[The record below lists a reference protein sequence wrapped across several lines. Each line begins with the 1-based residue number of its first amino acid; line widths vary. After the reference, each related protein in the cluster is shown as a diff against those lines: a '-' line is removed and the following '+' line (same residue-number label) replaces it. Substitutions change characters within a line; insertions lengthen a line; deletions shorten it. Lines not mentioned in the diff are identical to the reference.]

1 MKKLLPLLALFA
13 GLFTSTLWAQVA
25 GTISG
30 SVLDPTGA
38 AVAGAQI
45 ELYLGGGTKP
55 VISSKT
61 TSDGLFTISGV
72 RAETY
77 QIKIAA
83 PGFSPYVLNGVEV
96 NPAREVSL
104 PAIKLQVGTVNST
117 VEVSTQ
123 NEGVQTSSV
132 EVTNTVTMQQVAS
145 LPVVNRSP
153 LTLIGTQAGVLTT
166 MNNENST
173 INGQRTSFSNVTLNG
188 VNIQDNFIRAN
199 ALDYLP
205 NLLLSGQV
213 AEFSVSTSNMDAS
226 QSAASAVTFISPT
239 GGNSYHGSAFWSN
252 RNNYFAANNWF
263 NNTNGVKRP
272 FLNQNQLGAT
282 FSGHILKD
290 KWFFYANYE
299 AFRLRQQSAFQTT
312 ILTADARNG
321 IFTYKDSSGNVQKAN
336 ILNLT
341 SSSINP
347 AIAPILSQVPTS
359 DKINNF
365 DSGDSSTALLRNTAG
380 YSFLARNNETRNNV
394 TGTTDYVISSR
405 QSASASFSWN
415 SDLLDRPSQQNDY
428 SLVPKVNNDNV
439 TKFLSGSWR
448 FTPTAALTN
457 ELRGGFNLAPGIFAT
472 SQQFG
477 SAIVTG
483 FVFNNPVNTFR
494 GQGRNTNTYNL
505 NDNATWVHGKH
516 YMKFGFAYQSIHT
529 APYNDAG
536 ITPTYTIGIGAGHTG
551 LVTSQLPGISASDL
565 TAANNLLASL
575 TGAIISSSQTFNV
588 NSQTSGFVNGATS
601 LRHFQYDNYAFYI
614 QDNWRVLPNL
624 TIEAGLRYEYNVPL
638 KETDNLELNMQIQN
652 NDIAGTL
659 LNPAASFDFVKGG
672 FYNPDKKDFGP
683 RLGFAWNVFGDNKTS
698 VRGGFGIYYVND
710 EVITSVR
717 NSLETNPGLTSTATV
732 SGSKDFANSL
742 TPLAVPALKIPRTN
756 VDNYA
761 LSTTNAVGVTNP
773 NLKTPYTSQY
783 SLSIQHEIKGTVLSA
798 SYIGNHGT
806 KLLRG
811 IDYNQAIIT
820 QNGLLPDFLRAQK
833 NGFLARTATG
843 SFNPAYNAAIA
854 GSQPLTFFPT
864 LPSNGSLT
872 NATVLSYLQTGDV
885 GTLAQFYQTN
895 RLNGNVNFFPNP
907 NALALNYTSNG
918 ADSTYNSLQLD
929 ARKRYSNGLALQA
942 NYTFSKVLSNTLGD
956 TQTNFEPFL
965 DNANPQAERAPA
977 PFDLRHIF
985 KANGTYELPMGP
997 GHSFN
1002 PKYFGRVLGGWTV
1015 GSILTWQ
1022 SGSPF
1027 SILTGSATQAY
1038 RGTLNRSARS
1048 TYNTANALVGGSDL
1062 TNNAVLRFAGN
1073 GAYFFSPSSIGSD
1086 GRGVAPDGA
1095 ATFAGQLFA
1104 NPTAGTIGSL
1114 QRRSF
1119 YGPNEFNQD
1128 LAILKD
1134 VKLRESHT
1142 LQIRVDSTNVWN
1154 HASFFV
1160 GDQNINSTTFG
1171 KVTSTFFGR
1180 RLVQFQLTY
1189 KF

>member
-1 MKKLLPLLALFA
+1 MNRRLPLLALFA
-13 GLFTSTLWAQVA
+13 GILTSTLSAQVA

-30 SVLDPTGA
+30 SIADPSGA
-38 AVAGAQI
+38 GIPNAQI
-45 ELYLGGGTKP
+45 DLYLSGGAKP
-55 VISSKT
+55 VISAKSA
-61 TSDGLFTISGV
+61 SGGLFNISGV

-77 QIKIAA
+77 QIRVTAA
-83 PGFSPYVLNGVEV
+83 GFSPYVLNDVTV
-96 NPAREVSL
+96 NPAREKSL
-104 PAIKLQVGTVNST
+104 PVIKLQIGSVTST
-117 VEVSTQ
+117 VEVSTES
-123 NEGVQTSSV
+123 EGVQTSSV
-132 EVTNTVTMQQVAS
+132 ELTNTVTMQQVAS

-153 LTLIGTQAGVLTT
+153 LTLIGTQAGVLATGSDTT
-166 MNNENST
+166 T
-173 INGQRTSFSNVTLNG
+173 INGQRTSFTNVTLNG
-188 VNIQDNFIRAN
+188 VNIQDNFIRTN
-199 ALDYLP
+199 ALDFLP

-252 RNNYFAANNWF
+252 RNNYFSANDWF
-263 NNTNGVKRP
+263 NNTNGVQRP

-321 IFTYKDSSGNVQKAN
+321 IFTYKDTAGNVQKAN
-336 ILNLT
+336 ILALT
-341 SSSINP
+341 NSSINS
-347 AIAPILSQVPTS
+347 AVAPILSQVPTA

-365 DSGDSSTALLRNTAG
+365 NSGDSSSALLRNTAG
-380 YSFLARNNETRNNV
+380 YSFLARNNRTRDNV

-405 QSASASFSWN
+405 QAVSASFSWN
-415 SDLLDRPSQQNDY
+415 RDLLDRPAQQNDY
-428 SLVPKVNNDNV
+428 SLVPKVTNDNV
-439 TKFLSGSWR
+439 TKFTSGSWR
-448 FTPTAALTN
+448 FTPTASLTN

-483 FVFNNPVNTFR
+483 FVFNNPLNTFR
-494 GQGRNTNTYNL
+494 AQGRNTNTYNL

-536 ITPTYTIGIGAGHTG
+536 ITPTYTIGLGAGHSG

-565 TAANNLLASL
+565 AAANNLLASL
-575 TGAIISSSQTFNV
+575 TGAITSSTQTFNV
-588 NSQTSGFVNGATS
+588 NSQSSGFVNGATS

-614 QDNWRVLPNL
+614 QDNWKVLPNL

-652 NDIAGTL
+652 NDIAGSL
-659 LNPAASFDFVKGG
+659 LNPAASFNFVKGG

-683 RLGFAWNVFGDNKTS
+683 RIGFAWNVFGDNKTS
-698 VRGGFGIYYVND
+698 IRGGFGLYYVND

-717 NSLETNPGLTSTATV
+717 NSLETNAGLSSTASV

-742 TPLAVPALKIPRTN
+742 TPLPVPSFKVPRTSL
-756 VDNYA
+756 DNYN
-761 LSTTNAVGVTNP
+761 LSSTNAVGVTNP

-783 SLSIQHEIKGTVLSA
+783 SLSLQREIKGTVVTA
-798 SYIGNHGT
+798 SYVGNHGT

-811 IDYNQAIIT
+811 IDYNQAIIK
-820 QNGLLPDFLRAQK
+820 QNGLLDDFLRAQK
-833 NGFLARTATG
+833 NGFLARTSTG
-843 SFNPAYNAAIA
+843 SFNPAYNAAIP
-854 GSQPLTFFPT
+854 GSQPLTLFPT
-864 LPSNGSLT
+864 MPNGGYLT
-872 NATVLSYLQTGDV
+872 NASVLSYLQTGDV

-895 RLNGNVNFFPNP
+895 GVNGNVNFFPNP

-918 ADSTYNSLQLD
+918 ADSTYNSLQID
-929 ARKRYSNGLALQA
+929 ARKRYAHGLALQA
-942 NYTFSKVLSNTLGD
+942 NYTYSKVLSNTLGD
-956 TQTNFEPFL
+956 TQTNFEPLL
-965 DNANPQAERAPA
+965 DNGTPQAERAPA

-985 KANGTYELPMGP
+985 KANGTYELPFGA
-997 GHSFN
+997 GHAFN
-1002 PKYFGRVLGGWTV
+1002 PKYLGRVIGGWTV

-1027 SILTGSATQAY
+1027 SILTGA

-1048 TYNTANALVGGSDL
+1048 TYNTANALVGGATL
-1062 TNNAVLRFAGN
+1062 TNNAVLRISGN
-1073 GAYFFSPSSIGSD
+1073 GPYFFSAGSIGTD
-1086 GRGVAPDGA
+1086 GRGVAADGA
-1095 ATFAGQLFA
+1095 ATYSGQLFA
-1104 NPTAGTIGSL
+1104 NPGAGTIGSL

-1128 LAILKD
+1128 LAILKN
-1134 VKLRESHT
+1134 VKLFETQS
-1142 LQIRVDSTNVWN
+1142 LEIRMDASNVWN
-1154 HASFFV
+1154 HASFLV

-1180 RLVQFQLTY
+1180 RLVQFQLSY